1 MSAPTT
7 PDHGLHVRSGVRP
20 SPASE
25 TFKHQ
30 LSVSEVAVRLGVNVR
45 TVRRMIARG
54 ELKAYRYGP
63 RLIRIDPADLL
74 AMREPVTSLA
84 ELRAGDAL

>member
-1 MSAPTT
+1 MSATPTF
-7 PDHGLHVRSGVRP
+7 
-20 SPASE
+20 E
-25 TFKHQ
+25 HQ
-30 LSVSEVAVRLGVNVR
+30 LTIPDAANRLGVNPA

-74 AMREPVTSLA
+74 ALREPVTSLA